1 MKKIHSLLLISLLW
15 AGGLVAQTPAN
26 RTANTIIADVLA
38 QIPAQN
44 EAGYVQQ
51 QHDLLSTGEN
61 GILQLVTM
69 LEIPD
74 ERRTKVEFA
83 LSGLT
88 HFVTMQGNDVH
99 RLTVVLAYINAIDRL
114 RDKNAQAFII
124 RQLEIAGRD
133 EAVGK
138 LASFLGDDAL
148 SSPAAIALT
157 AIRTPAAGQALLE
170 ALNRPLSNP
179 QKKNVILA
187 IGNMPVAGAE
197 KALQALAD
205 EPSLQQAVW
214 YALSRTGSAASLP
227 DLAEAAKKV
236 RYAAE
241 ASGATNAYLQ
251 LIRRLLA
258 QGAVKEAEK
267 AATSLWK
274 QAGKA
279 GQAEVRAA
287 ALQIRMAARPDKVPT
302 YLRDALKE
310 DDRNYRNAALNYA
323 LDYDIPA
330 LAKELAAALKKVD
343 AERKADILHWFI
355 TVFSHPDKFA
365 RPDDDCLAAFTEQ
378 MADTDR
384 EVKAAAAVLLATSG
398 NEAAIRTLAALLN
411 SADERDVSLGR
422 QVLSFTKGAIAPV
435 IAPWLSSAT
444 EKGKVAI
451 LELLAARKADG
462 QAPDVF
468 GQLSASSPDVR
479 VAAYAAL
486 KEVINMKY
494 LPLLQAHLE
503 HSAPPEAV
511 PAVQQAIV
519 AALKELPGDEQ
530 YDRISTQLTVSER
543 PTLYYP
549 ILAASGDSRALAFI
563 ADRFRTG
570 TAQEQEAAFEALLDW
585 PDIRVA
591 GELQA
596 ICTDT
601 AKATYFDRAL
611 TRYIQLA
618 SSPALTGENRR
629 IFLSNAL
636 EMAKTDA
643 QKQDILNRLGH
654 TGSYLALLLAGE
666 YLDRPALQ
674 QEAANAVMTIAID
687 NPHYAGREV
696 RALLDKV
703 ALLLDNPDASYQ
715 REAIR
720 KHLHEMPD
728 EEGFTAIFN
737 GRDLSGWQGLVETP
751 TARARMT
758 PKELTGKQAKADEI
772 ARAHWIPTDGI
783 LAFDGAAG
791 GDNLCTEKQYG
802 DFEMY
807 VDWKLE
813 PSRDAD
819 AGIYLRCLPQV
830 QIWNIARTDVGA
842 QVGSG
847 GLYNNQIHPSIP
859 LKVADNQLGEWNAF
873 YIKMTGDRVT
883 VLLNGE
889 TVVDN
894 VILENYWNRSQP
906 AFPTGAIELQAH
918 GTKVY
923 YRNIYVK
930 ELPRPTPFELSDE
943 EKKEGYRILF
953 DGTNMHEWTG
963 NTVDYILED
972 GCISM
977 HPSESHGGNLYTRS
991 EFGDFI
997 FRFEFQLTPG
1007 ANNGLGIR
1015 TPMEG
1020 DAAYVGMELQILD
1033 NEDPIY
1039 KDLAPYQYHGS
1050 VYGII
1055 PAKRGFLKPIG
1066 EWNMQEVVANGDHI
1080 KVTLNGTVIV
1090 DGNIREATKNGMPDK
1105 LNHPGLFNQKG
1116 HIGFL
1121 GHGSH
1126 VKFRNIRV
1134 RELGIKN

>member
-1 MKKIHSLLLISLLW
+1 M
-15 AGGLVAQTPAN
+15 AQTPAN
-26 RTANTIIADVLA
+26 RTATTTIADVLA

-44 EAGYVQQ
+44 EADYIQQ
-51 QHDLLSTGEN
+51 QYDLLSTGEN
-61 GILQLVTM
+61 GIVQLATM

-74 ERRTKVEFA
+74 ERKAKVEFA
-83 LSGLT
+83 LSGLA
-88 HFVTMQGNDVH
+88 HFVTTQGNDVH
-99 RLTVVLAYINAIDRL
+99 RLTVVRAYINAIDRL

-124 RQLEIAGRD
+124 RQLEIAGQD
-133 EAVGK
+133 EAVDK
-138 LASFLGDDAL
+138 LASFLSDDAL

-157 AIRTPAAGQALLE
+157 AIRTPVAGRTLLE
-170 ALNRPLSNP
+170 ALNSPLSNP
-179 QKKNVILA
+179 QKENVIRA
-187 IGNMPVAGAE
+187 IGDIPVADAE
-197 KALQALAD
+197 KTLQALTGD
-205 EPSLQQAVW
+205 PSLQQAVW

-227 DLAEAAKKV
+227 YLAEAAKKV

-267 AATSLWK
+267 AATGLWK
-274 QAGKA
+274 QAGKG

-287 ALQIRMAARPDKVPT
+287 ALQIRMAARPDKVSA

-310 DDRNYRNAALNYA
+310 NDRNYRNAALNYA
-323 LDYDIPA
+323 LDYDIPT
-330 LAKELAAALKKVD
+330 LAKELVTALKKAD

-355 TVFSHPDKFA
+355 TVHNHPDKFVQPGDA
-365 RPDDDCLAAFTEQ
+365 FLAAFTEQ
-378 MADTDR
+378 IADTDR
-384 EVKAAAAVLLATSG
+384 EVKAAAATLLATSG

-411 SADERDVSLGR
+411 SPDEQDVALGR
-422 QVLSFTKGAIAPV
+422 QVLSFTKGDIAPA

-444 EKGKVAI
+444 DKGKIAI
-451 LELLAARKADG
+451 LELLAARKANE

-468 GQLSASSPDVR
+468 GQLSAPSPDVR
-479 VAAYAAL
+479 AAAYAAL
-486 KEVINMKY
+486 KEVIDIKY
-494 LPLLQAHLE
+494 LPLLYAHLE
-503 HSAPPEAV
+503 TSAPPEAL

-519 AALKELPGDEQ
+519 AALKGLPGNEQ
-530 YDRISTQLTVSER
+530 FDRILMQLTTSGR
-543 PTLYYP
+543 PALYYP
-549 ILAASGDSRALAFI
+549 ILAASGDSRALTFI
-563 ADRFRTG
+563 TDRFRNG
-570 TAQEQEAAFEALLDW
+570 TEQEKTAAFEALLDW

-601 AKATYFDRAL
+601 ATTTYGDRAL
-611 TRYIQLA
+611 ARYIQLA
-618 SSPALTGENRR
+618 SSPTLTGENRR

-654 TGSYLALLLAGE
+654 TGSYLALLLAGD
-666 YLDRPALQ
+666 YLDRPVLQ
-674 QEAANAVMTIAID
+674 QEAANAVMTIALD
-687 NPHYAGREV
+687 NPHYTGREV
-696 RALLDKV
+696 RKLLDKV

-720 KHLHEMPD
+720 KHLREMPD
-728 EEGFTAIFN
+728 EEGFTPIFN

-751 TARARMT
+751 TARDRMK
-758 PKELTGKQAKADEI
+758 PKELANKQAKADEV
-772 ARAHWIPTDGI
+772 ARAHWIPTDGA
-783 LAFDGAAG
+783 LVFDGAAG
-791 GDNLCTEKQYG
+791 GDNLCTVKQYG

-819 AGIYLRCLPQV
+819 AGIYLRSLPQV

-859 LKVADNQLGEWNAF
+859 LKVADNQLGEWNTF

-883 VLLNGE
+883 VQLNGE

-894 VILENYWNRSQP
+894 VILENYWNRATP

-923 YRNIYVK
+923 YRNIYLK
-930 ELPRPTPFELSDE
+930 ELPRQTPFELSDE
-943 EKKEGYRILF
+943 EKKEGYRTLF

-963 NTVDYILED
+963 NTIDYILED

-977 HPSESHGGNLYTRS
+977 HPSKSHGGNLYTKN
-991 EFGDFI
+991 EFSDFI
-997 FRFEFQLTPG
+997 LRFEFQLTPG

-1039 KDLAPYQYHGS
+1039 KDLEPYQYHGS

-1055 PAKRGFLKPIG
+1055 PARRGFLKPAG
-1066 EWNMQEVVANGDHI
+1066 EWNTQEVVANGDHI
-1080 KVTLNGTVIV
+1080 KVTLNGTIIV
-1090 DGNIREATKNGMPDK
+1090 DGNIREATKNGTPDK
-1105 LNHPGLFNQKG
+1105 LNHPGLFNKKG

-1121 GHGSH
+1121 GHGSP
-1126 VKFRNIRV
+1126 VKFRHIRI
-1134 RELGIKN
+1134 RELGTTN